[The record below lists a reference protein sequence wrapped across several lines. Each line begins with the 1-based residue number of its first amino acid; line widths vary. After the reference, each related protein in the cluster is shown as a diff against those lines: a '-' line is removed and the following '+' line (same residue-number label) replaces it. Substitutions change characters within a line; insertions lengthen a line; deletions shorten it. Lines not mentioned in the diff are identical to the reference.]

1 MTLDEN
7 GEAFVFEETTTHR
20 EAKKKEALEC
30 QVGMMTK
37 LD

>member
-7 GEAFVFEETTTHR
+7 GEAFVLEETTTHPG
-20 EAKKKEALEC
+20 EKKALEC